1 MVFCSISSTFKRKP
15 KFVTFRDF
23 KMFDIDQFNIDLFE
37 VRWEDI
43 AYLPDIES
51 KIIFLKNNIIAL
63 FGKHCP
69 IKTVRVT
76 KPKAPWLTS
85 NVKLILKTRNE
96 ALSKYKANPTSVN
109 WNEYKKLRNFA
120 LLTIRNER
128 SAFLNQLQL
137 NDNPSSLYRALKN
150 MHIRNNSNI
159 DIPDTLCNPY
169 EVNDYFKAMYQD
181 NNEQCIE
188 NIFSYTTSRFSN
200 SSSFS
205 LKPIESHIL
214 LKIIGGIRLKC
225 FWSGRHIPTDVETMS
240 PSNK

>member
-43 AYLPDIES
+43 VYLPDIES
-51 KIIFLKNNIIAL
+51 KIIFLTNNIIAR
-63 FGKHCP
+63 FDKHCL

-85 NVKLILKTRNE
+85 NVKLILKTRND

-128 SAFLNQLQL
+128 SAFLKQLQL
-137 NDNPSSLYRALKN
+137 NNNPSSLYRALK
-150 MHIRNNSNI
+150 I
-159 DIPDTLCNPY
+159 
-169 EVNDYFKAMYQD
+169 
-181 NNEQCIE
+181 CISE
-188 NIFSYTTSRFSN
+188 ITV
-200 SSSFS
+200 
-205 LKPIESHIL
+205 I
-214 LKIIGGIRLKC
+214 
-225 FWSGRHIPTDVETMS
+225 
-240 PSNK
+240 